1 MRQAQPQQSL
11 NVADIET
18 VLEARERSLLAAI
31 VHSQEFWILI
41 AVVVIG
47 AIVGC
52 IAPNFLTGN
61 NIANIANNFCF
72 TALIAIGMTPVIMTG
87 GIDISVGSTLGLTG
101 VTLGL
106 VLSAGHSFGMGVGSV
121 LIVGALVGLV
131 NGLFIAYL
139 KLPPFIVTLAMMSM
153 ARALTLVVTNNQVVY
168 DFGPAS
174 HTLLAVG
181 SGKLLGLP
189 NVLWAV
195 VVLAAAMQFALHM
208 TRWGRYVRAIGGNEK
223 AARMTGIPVDAI
235 KVSVYMLVGAITG
248 LTALFL
254 VGWLG
259 AATNAL
265 GQGLELQVIAGT
277 VIGGANLLGGFGSA
291 IGAVIGSLLL
301 EVIRNAL
308 LLAGVN
314 PFWQGLFVGAFILFA
329 VLLERL
335 RSLRS

>member
-195 VVLAAAMQFALHM
+195 
-208 TRWGRYVRAIGGNEK
+208 G
-223 AARMTGIPVDAI
+223 
-235 KVSVYMLVGAITG
+235 
-248 LTALFL
+248 
-254 VGWLG
+254 
-259 AATNAL
+259 
-265 GQGLELQVIAGT
+265 
-277 VIGGANLLGGFGSA
+277 
-291 IGAVIGSLLL
+291 
-301 EVIRNAL
+301 
-308 LLAGVN
+308 
-314 PFWQGLFVGAFILFA
+314 
-329 VLLERL
+329 
-335 RSLRS
+335 